1 MTNQTISLSKL
12 SSKVHLVIRRA
23 VIASVCITTIVTSS
37 CKKEDKSDSPDTV
50 TSEQVITDFANVLVN
65 PNYRDIESKAGTLN
79 DAVLNLNSNTTDD
92 NLKIAQNAWR
102 ETRKSWE
109 QAEGYLFGPVED
121 YNYDPTMDTWPVDKT
136 SMDSLLNSSN
146 PLALSDIDAARESLK
161 GFHPL
166 EYMLWGTGGKK
177 KAADFTDR
185 EKLYMV
191 SLALNLYNTTIAL
204 RKSWDV
210 NHGDFTSEFV
220 NAGATSLSFATRKD
234 ALIAVVTAMAGI
246 CEEVANGKM
255 EEPLI
260 NQDSTLEESQFAHNS
275 TTDFQNN
282 MVGVQNAYMGKY
294 FTEGI
299 GLNDIVS
306 AKNIS
311 LDNKLKN
318 QINAAINSFNY
329 INSNYGAAIYTQ
341 QVQIRKSQEAI
352 NNLKNTLENDLM
364 NFIHANITD

>member
-1 MTNQTISLSKL
+1 MTNKTILFSDLSLKLHLLIKQT
-12 SSKVHLVIRRA
+12 
-23 VIASVCITTIVTSS
+23 VIASVCITAVSISS
-37 CKKEDKSDSPDTV
+37 CKKKEKTDLTDVV

-65 PNYRDIESKAGTLN
+65 PNYRDIESKAGLLN

-121 YNYDPTMDTWPVDKT
+121 FNYDPTMDTWPVDKT

-146 PLALSDIDAARESLK
+146 PLALSDIDTARESLK

-191 SLALNLYNTTIAL
+191 SLALNLYNTTIDL

-210 NHGDFTSEFV
+210 NHGNFTSEFI
-220 NAGATSLSFATRKD
+220 NAGTTSSGFATRKD

-255 EEPLI
+255 EDPLI
-260 NQDSTLEESQFAHNS
+260 NQDSTLEESQFSHNS
-275 TTDFQNN
+275 TADFKNN
-282 MVGVQNAYMGKY
+282 MIGVQNAYMGRY
-294 FTEGI
+294 FSEGY
-299 GLNDIVS
+299 GLNDIVN
-306 AKNIS
+306 AQNIS
-311 LDNKLKN
+311 LDNKLKS
-318 QINAAINSFNY
+318 QINAAINSFDN

-341 QVQIRKSQEAI
+341 QIQIRKSQEAI
-352 NNLKNTLENDLM
+352 NNLKNTLESELID
-364 NFIHANITD
+364 FIHANITD